1 MQYSVTSSFRLAIVN
16 GVRQNVLPGAFWVYD
31 ISPFM
36 VVVSKK
42 STPFFEFLT
51 GLCAIVGGVFTVCAG
66 GQGVASFTNCVVL
79 DSGFLSS
86 SLRCVAWLTCPCCGA
101 GGRHRQLPPVLLL
114 EKVLDKVERAS
125 K

>member
-51 GLCAIVGGVFTVCAG
+51 GLCAIVGGVFTVRAG
-66 GQGVASFTNCVVL
+66 VQGVASFTTCL
-79 DSGFLSS
+79 CARFGFVFS
-86 SLRCVAWLTCPCCGA
+86 SLRCVAWLTCPCSVVQVA
-101 GGRHRQLPPVLLL
+101 GIVNSLLFYS
-114 EKVLDKVERAS
+114 S
-125 K
+125 KKFSTK